1 MAPAFTHPTDLEKQS
16 LEAHVDLCA
25 MRYQQLDLRLTALEV
40 KMDALQKE
48 IIEGQKSL
56 KTVLITSAGT
66 LLAGVLSVVVVI
78 MMKF

>member
-1 MAPAFTHPTDLEKQS
+1 MSPAFTHPTDLEKTS

-40 KMDALQKE
+40 KMDAVQKD

-56 KTVLITSAGT
+56 KTTLITGTVT
-66 LLAGVLSVVVVI
+66 LLSGMMAIVI
-78 MMKF
+78 TLLMKF